1 MTTLVAC
8 PVLPQRSSPSLRA
21 MTIFATVAAMSF
33 SAAGAAPTP
42 LYHAYQEAFGLTPV
56 TVTTIFAAY
65 AFSLLGAL
73 LTAGTLSD
81 HLGRRPTIAVAL
93 LLNMLAM
100 GLFMAAHSAGMLI
113 AARSVQGFATGIA
126 TATLGATILDTDRV
140 KGPVLNSLTAF
151 VGLSVGNVVSGL
163 LVTYA
168 PDPMRLIYVVLLGL
182 SIAEAIVLLTM
193 PETARRRPGALA
205 SLRPHIH
212 VPPQA
217 RRALALVTPANV
229 AFWALGGFYF
239 SLMPTLVRLATGL
252 EQPFVGGF
260 VVAAFTGS
268 GSASVFALRKHP
280 PARLLTG
287 GIVSL
292 VVGVS
297 LTLAG
302 VAATSAVFMIAGTVI
317 AGAGFGAAFSGAMR
331 LVVPLAQPQ
340 ERAGLLSAFYVES
353 YLAFAT
359 PALLLGLLA
368 PEVGL
373 TRAAYGY
380 GAAVI
385 GLALA
390 SLVFCAMPFSA
401 RIAGRSNA
409 FVSSRSTICRQ

>member
-8 PVLPQRSSPSLRA
+8 PTLAERSSPSLRA
-21 MTIFATVAAMSF
+21 MTVFAAVAAMTF

-42 LYHAYQEAFGLTPV
+42 LYHAYQEAFGLTPA
-56 TVTTIFAAY
+56 TITGIFAVY
-65 AFSLLGAL
+65 AFSLLAAL
-73 LTAGTLSD
+73 LTAGSLSD
-81 HLGRRPTIAVAL
+81 HLGRRPVIAAAL

-100 GLFMAAHSAGMLI
+100 GLFMTAHSAAMLI
-113 AARSVQGFATGIA
+113 AARSVQGFATGID
-126 TATLGATILDTDRV
+126 TATLGATILDTDRAR
-140 KGPVLNSLTAF
+140 GPVLNSLTAF
-151 VGLSVGNVVSGL
+151 IGLSIGNVVSGL
-163 LVTYA
+163 LVTFA
-168 PDPMRLIYVVLLGL
+168 PDPMQLVYVLMLGL
-182 SIAEAIVLLTM
+182 SVAEALVLFAM
-193 PETARRRPGALA
+193 PETTRRRPGALA

-217 RRALALVTPANV
+217 RRTLALVTPANV

-239 SLMPTLVRLATGL
+239 SLMPSLVRLATGL

-268 GSASVFALRKHP
+268 GAAAVFALRNHA

-287 GIVSL
+287 GIVAL

-297 LTLAG
+297 ITLAG
-302 VAATSAVFMIAGTVI
+302 VAAASAVLMLAGTVI
-317 AGAGFGAAFSGAMR
+317 SGAGFGAAFSGAMR
-331 LVVPLAQPQ
+331 LVMPLAQPQ

-353 YLAFAT
+353 YLAFAA

-373 TRAAYGY
+373 ATAAYFY

-385 GLALA
+385 GLALV
-390 SLVFCAMPFSA
+390 SLVL
-401 RIAGRSNA
+401 GRRPSGP
-409 FVSSRSTICRQ
+409 